1 MYYKII
7 YIYIA
12 VSQFESMSQ
21 RKESMEPLIK
31 WGTVTIFEKVATSQ
45 LQLGHAANEAFGT
58 QEEDFLFCE
67 RVFLHRY
74 SLSFRDLHGD
84 MQVLWLKMSK
94 SEISFGKGAPI
105 STSMFVF
112 AGSKATLLSS
122 YIGNVMSHSID
133 SISPPVFHG
142 MSPLWL

>member
-1 MYYKII
+1 MK
-7 YIYIA
+7 
-12 VSQFESMSQ
+12 
-21 RKESMEPLIK
+21 RKH
-31 WGTVTIFEKVATSQ
+31 GTFDQMRKKDLQKRSSTSQ
-45 LQLGHAANEAFGT
+45 LQRGHVANEAFGT
-58 QEEDFLFCE
+58 QEEDFQFCE

-112 AGSKATLLSS
+112 SGSKGILVSR

-133 SISPPVFHG
+133 SISSPVFHG
-142 MSPLWL
+142 MSPL